1 MAVDITHGMTAGDI
15 VAKLQKRSRLNKDL
29 IRRRQSGLSF
39 TETYFQNGTT
49 SPVEAGDSDDG
60 DNVNPGEQFV
70 FEVGGNIGE
79 WVNHSFSNSTT
90 RPGLTLLPLCIFLL

>member
-15 VAKLQKRSRLNKDL
+15 VTKLQKRSRLNKDV
-29 IRRRQSGLSF
+29 IRRRQSGLNF
-39 TETYFQNGTT
+39 TETFFQGSGTS

-60 DNVNPGEQFV
+60 DDVNPGEQFV

-79 WVNHSFSNSTT
+79 WVH
-90 RPGLTLLPLCIFLL
+90 